1 MIIGYIIT
9 DKKMNGINILVGQ
22 VNDISLADPS
32 KPILIVGWDKAKE
45 NEKYSSILDK
55 QLDDNLFWTFS
66 KTENRSDFE
75 DDLVKFYLLC
85 YNRVIER
92 TRYYYINLLSIP
104 RIKFIEL
111 CRIISD
117 SSVKRS
123 IYIHKS
129 MVYVPFNGNILGI
142 SLDIAEFCKV
152 SRKKIIDFISSN
164 KSNKIIDDSDFRVRK
179 ITRNIENNRYIVPY
193 LF

>member
-32 KPILIVGWDKAKE
+32 KPILIVGWNKAKE

-66 KTENRSDFE
+66 KSENRSDFE

-117 SSVKRS
+117 YFVKRS
-123 IYIHKS
+123 IYIHK
-129 MVYVPFNGNILGI
+129 
-142 SLDIAEFCKV
+142 
-152 SRKKIIDFISSN
+152 
-164 KSNKIIDDSDFRVRK
+164 
-179 ITRNIENNRYIVPY
+179 
-193 LF
+193 

>member
-66 KTENRSDFE
+66 KSENRSDFE

-92 TRYYYINLLSIP
+92 TRYY
-104 RIKFIEL
+104 
-111 CRIISD
+111 
-117 SSVKRS
+117 
-123 IYIHKS
+123 
-129 MVYVPFNGNILGI
+129 
-142 SLDIAEFCKV
+142 
-152 SRKKIIDFISSN
+152 
-164 KSNKIIDDSDFRVRK
+164 
-179 ITRNIENNRYIVPY
+179 
-193 LF
+193 